1 MAVGLLSALLAAVLY
16 GVGTL
21 LQAVGLDRASG
32 LPGATLL
39 HRVRAARLYGAGLV
53 LDALGFV
60 ASLAALR
67 TLPLFVVESALA
79 SSVAVTALLAVLL
92 LHERLAR
99 AEVLALVGVGAGLVA
114 LALAAAPGRGRP
126 LGHTGGWL
134 LLAAA
139 LVLAALGV
147 AALRRRAGGA
157 ALLAV
162 VAGLGFGGTGVAA
175 RVLVVPHAVWQ
186 ALVWQAL
193 GDPVLW
199 ALVGFATVG
208 LVFYGLALS
217 RGSVTA
223 TAAITFTVET
233 VVPAVIGLAW
243 LGDRV
248 RPGAGPLAGVAFV
261 LTLAG
266 CVRLARHA

>member
-1 MAVGLLSALLAAVLY
+1 MTLGLLSAFAAAGLY

-32 LPGATLL
+32 RSGATLL
-39 HRVRAARLYGAGLV
+39 PRLWAARMYAAGLV
-53 LDALGFV
+53 LDAFGFL
-60 ASLAALR
+60 ASLASLR

-79 SSVAVTALLAVLL
+79 SSVAVTAVLAVVV

-99 AEVLALVGVGAGLVA
+99 GEVVGLLGVGAGLVA
-114 LALAAAPGRGRP
+114 LALAAEPGRGRA
-126 LGHTGGWL
+126 LTATGGWGLLGAAL
-134 LLAAA
+134 LLTASG
-139 LVLAALGV
+139 GV
-147 AALRRRAGGA
+147 ALRPRVGGA
-157 ALLAV
+157 TLLAV

-175 RVLVVPHAVWQ
+175 RVLVVPHPWWHV
-186 ALVWQAL
+186 V

-199 ALVGFATVG
+199 SLVAFAVVG

-217 RGSVTA
+217 RGAVTS

-233 VVPAVIGLAW
+233 VVPAAIGLVW

-248 RPGAGPLAGVAFV
+248 RPGAAPLAAVAFV

-266 CVRLARHA
+266 CIRLARRA

>member
-1 MAVGLLSALLAAVLY
+1 VTVGLLSAFAAAVLY

-32 LPGATLL
+32 QPGATPAA
-39 HRVRAARLYGAGLV
+39 RIWAARLYGAGLV
-53 LDALGFV
+53 LDALGFL

-79 SSVAVTALLAVLL
+79 SSVAVTAVLAVVVLR
-92 LHERLAR
+92 ERLAR
-99 AEVLALVGVGAGLVA
+99 AELLALVGVGAGLVA
-114 LALAAAPGRGRP
+114 LAGAAEPGRGRP
-126 LGHTGGWL
+126 LGAVGGWVL
-134 LLAAA
+134 LGSA
-139 LVLAALGV
+139 LVLAALGAV
-147 AALRRRAGGA
+147 ALRPRAGVGA
-157 ALLAV
+157 AMLAV

-175 RVLVVPHAVWQ
+175 RVLVLPHPLSHV
-186 ALVWQAL
+186 L
-193 GDPVLW
+193 GDPELW
-199 ALVGFATVG
+199 ALVAYAVLG

-217 RGSVTA
+217 RGSVTS

-233 VVPAVIGLAW
+233 VVPAAIGLAW

-248 RPGAGPLAGVAFV
+248 RPGAAPLAVVAFV